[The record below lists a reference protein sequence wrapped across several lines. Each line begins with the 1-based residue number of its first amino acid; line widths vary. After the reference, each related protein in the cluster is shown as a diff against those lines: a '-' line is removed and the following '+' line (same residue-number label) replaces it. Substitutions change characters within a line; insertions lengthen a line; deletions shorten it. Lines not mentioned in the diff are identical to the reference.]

1 MLTRRW
7 DVIVVGA
14 GNAALTAAI
23 AAHDAGASVLVLEKA
38 PQKVRGGNTRF
49 SGAVFR
55 FAYQSLDDVI
65 GLLPE
70 SPEVRIDVEPYP
82 PDRYYDDIMRV
93 TGGLA
98 DPALTRTLCDR
109 SLATVRWMRDLGVE
123 WEPSE
128 IFGVRDVERWRFPP
142 GLVLQTKRAGLGL
155 SDMLFRAAESR
166 EIATAYDAKA
176 VRLRVDAGRVTGVLV
191 RTPDGEH
198 QVAAVATVLASGG
211 FEANP
216 EMRARYLGPGWD
228 TVPVRGTEYNT
239 GEMLASSLEA
249 GAQAY
254 GHWSGCHAT
263 PVDANA
269 PRVGDLA
276 LTDKTNRLSYPYGI
290 TVNLAGHRFV
300 DEGED
305 FSQYTYAK
313 IGRAILAQP
322 HNRAWQIFDRQ
333 TAHLL
338 EERYKTGAS
347 VAGNTIEE
355 LATGMGVPAGGL
367 GETVSAFN
375 AASRG
380 ERFDPG
386 VRDGKATQGLLPPK
400 SNWAVP
406 LERPPFVAYA
416 VTCGITFT
424 YGGIRIDTRARVLDT
439 ESRVMPGLFAT
450 GEITGGFFYFNYP
463 AGAGLMRGAVFGR
476 IAGVEAAK
484 LAAGVAQT
492 T

>member
-1 MLTRRW
+1 M
-7 DVIVVGA
+7 
-14 GNAALTAAI
+14 
-23 AAHDAGASVLVLEKA
+23 
-38 PQKVRGGNTRF
+38 
-49 SGAVFR
+49 
-55 FAYQSLDDVI
+55 
-65 GLLPE
+65 
-70 SPEVRIDVEPYP
+70 
-82 PDRYYDDIMRV
+82 
-93 TGGLA
+93 
-98 DPALTRTLCDR
+98 
-109 SLATVRWMRDLGVE
+109 
-123 WEPSE
+123 
-128 IFGVRDVERWRFPP
+128 
-142 GLVLQTKRAGLGL
+142 
-155 SDMLFRAAESR
+155 
-166 EIATAYDAKA
+166 
-176 VRLRVDAGRVTGVLV
+176 RLRLDAGRVTGVLV

-198 QVAAVATVLASGG
+198 QVAAEATVLASGG

-239 GEMLASSLEA
+239 GEMLAEALEA

-269 PRVGDLA
+269 PRVGDLR

-290 TVNLAGHRFV
+290 TVNLAGQRFV

-347 VAGNTIEE
+347 IMGNTIEE
-355 LATGMGVPAGGL
+355 LATGMGVPAGAL

-380 ERFDPG
+380 GRFEPG

-450 GEITGGFFYFNYP
+450 GEITGGF
-463 AGAGLMRGAVFGR
+463 
-476 IAGVEAAK
+476 
-484 LAAGVAQT
+484 
-492 T
+492 